1 MNKQEKMIKG
11 TQLSWITVSDIKK
24 AKNFFADILGLD
36 ILESNEECGW
46 LEIGGEEGARIGIG
60 QANPQCGDFT
70 PGQNAIIT
78 LSVDNLD
85 EVMEK
90 LKAKGVNFVGE
101 VQVVPEVVKMALFL
115 DLDGNKFQLV
125 EDLSSR

>member
-1 MNKQEKMIKG
+1 MNKIEKMIKG
-11 TQLSWITVSDIKK
+11 TELSWITVSDMKK
-24 AKNFFADILGLD
+24 AKNFFVDTLGLD
-36 ILESNEECGW
+36 IFESNEECGW
-46 LEIGGEEGARIGIG
+46 LEIGGEEGARIGIA
-60 QANPQCGDFT
+60 QTNPNCGDFT

-90 LKAKGVNFVGE
+90 LKSKGVKFVGE
-101 VQVVPEVVKMALFL
+101 VQVVPEIVKMVLFL

-125 EDLSSR
+125 EELSSK